1 MGDVLASDKPFREA
15 NYIVPRPSSVASVVI
30 VCSDNPRIE
39 AIVGHPVA
47 GISVPVWVAAKRE
60 IPKSVGGRA
69 MYDLGRLYASKAYYK
84 QGRAIFLNKAVA
96 AKVVKIEN
104 HIKTPKSMPQDIAK
118 FNTKIDRIFEKH
130 RQKIVDV
137 LH

>member
-1 MGDVLASDKPFREA
+1 
-15 NYIVPRPSSVASVVI
+15 
-30 VCSDNPRIE
+30 
-39 AIVGHPVA
+39 
-47 GISVPVWVAAKRE
+47 
-60 IPKSVGGRA
+60 

-96 AKVVKIEN
+96 AKVVKIED